1 LGFEVIVILFL
12 LLSVG
17 SSIISKLQQR
27 KQTSGEVGRQG
38 RTLSPSQR
46 RPIYQP
52 EEDEADAS
60 DWEVLSEVFH
70 HRTESLEEEFREVK
84 GTRSVTEEP
93 AREEFRPTQVTRPVE
108 EPPAQEEFRPVR
120 PEPKPTPAPRPQG
133 PPPETATSQKA
144 HLPHAKKA
152 KRRRRLDF
160 SRGSVRNAILYREIL
175 GPPRSEEMP

>member
-1 LGFEVIVILFL
+1 MGFEVIVILFL
-12 LLSVG
+12 LLSVV
-17 SSIISKLQQR
+17 SSIISKLRQR

-60 DWEVLSEVFH
+60 DWDVLSEVFR

-93 AREEFRPTQVTRPVE
+93 AREEFRPIQVTRPIE
-108 EPPAQEEFRPVR
+108 EPPVQEEFRPVR
-120 PEPKPTPAPRPQG
+120 PEPKPTPAPRPQA
-133 PPPETATSQKA
+133 PPPETAPSQKA
-144 HLPHAKKA
+144 HLPHAKKV